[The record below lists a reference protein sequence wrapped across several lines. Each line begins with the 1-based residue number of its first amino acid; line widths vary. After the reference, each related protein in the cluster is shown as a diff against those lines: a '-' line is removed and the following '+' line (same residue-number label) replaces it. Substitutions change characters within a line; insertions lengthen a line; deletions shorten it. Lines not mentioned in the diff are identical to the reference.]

1 MGHIILAAKP
11 FLRNFCKRDTHSE
24 LSNNIKTNI
33 LFFAKRPSTSFH
45 WNSLRKLLR
54 KLPQRRYPGCN
65 PRLFPWAWVMKPE
78 YEFDQNLRFLTLLNQ
93 MEIFGDQFSL
103 ETELAVFPDFCQ
115 FYRKWIYKHQ
125 SLAWPEKAEI
135 IEMDPNF
142 SEEPVSEES
151 FAEEFLMLTKIGF
164 DLNCV
169 GAGWGYASTRSWGHN
184 LRKMNQIAI
193 VIASIGPFWEWH
205 HWNIY
210 WVEFATAFGMSSDK
224 DDELFIEPDFEL
236 EPDFKLSPEELELL
250 RQEHGYYDDD
260 VQDSDQDS
268 DQDSEQ
274 DCDQDSEQDCESER
288 DECGNYYLPDL
299 EEPEDMDR
307 FLGNR
312 YYKYID
318 GVQTEVD
325 PDDL

>member
-1 MGHIILAAKP
+1 MGRIILAAKP
-11 FLRNFCKRDTHSE
+11 FLRNFCKRYTHSE
-24 LSNNIKTNI
+24 LSKNIKTNI

-54 KLPQRRYPGCN
+54 KLPRRRYPGCN
-65 PRLFPWAWVMKPE
+65 PRLFPWAWVMEPE
-78 YEFDQNLRFLTLLNQ
+78 YEFSQNLRFLTLLNQ
-93 MEIFGDQFSL
+93 MGIFGEQFSL
-103 ETELAVFPDFCQ
+103 DTELAVFPDFCR

-125 SLAWPEKAEI
+125 SLAWPEEAEI

-151 FAEEFLMLTKIGF
+151 FAKEFPMLAEIGF

-169 GAGWGYASTRSWGHN
+169 EAGWGYASTRSWGQN
-184 LRKMNQIAI
+184 LREMSQIAI
-193 VIASIGPFWEWH
+193 VIASIGPFWEWN
-205 HWNIY
+205 HWNGN

-224 DDELFIEPDFEL
+224 DDELFIEPDS

-250 RQEHGYYDDD
+250 RQEHGYYDQDPD
-260 VQDSDQDS
+260 RDSD
-268 DQDSEQ
+268 
-274 DCDQDSEQDCESER
+274 QDCESER
-288 DECGNYYLPDL
+288 DLWDDYYIPDL

-312 YYKYID
+312 YYKYIG